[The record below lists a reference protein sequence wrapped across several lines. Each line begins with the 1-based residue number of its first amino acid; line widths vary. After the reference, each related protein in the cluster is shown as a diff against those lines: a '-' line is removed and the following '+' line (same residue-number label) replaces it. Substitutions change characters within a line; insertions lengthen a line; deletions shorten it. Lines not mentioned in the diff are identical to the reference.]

1 MMNAMSDRK
10 ILIVE
15 DDDDWGELIA
25 EAIQEVLRDIGR
37 EADYETMYAR
47 DEQQALALL
56 ECHAFTLVS
65 MDINLSD
72 ATEGTSEGLGLLG
85 YLEAS
90 TSDTWSIIV
99 SGEDKSKY
107 LQDAFEKC
115 NILCF
120 FEKAKWFYP
129 ERPQRQELQTA
140 VESIL
145 LYTDALIHLDAG
157 DWEQARH
164 SWERACEFAPELRK
178 RFQYVGVLVEKAKSE
193 ATHRITGLPTGE
205 IVETK
210 LRELL
215 RAEKPWGILYI
226 RVDNLGEYYETY
238 GHVEGDSA
246 LKTIAR
252 FLRNQADQASFI
264 GYPERGLFMVMAE
277 DRSLA
282 QSLSETLPGSFRYTY
297 SNLYPFQ
304 DLDRSGG
311 VKAGI
316 PELRLAIRLV
326 SNQDGPFADIREI
339 SRVGSGGGPGE
350 GE

>member
-1 MMNAMSDRK
+1 MNAMSSRR

-15 DDDDWGELIA
+15 DDDDWSELIA

-37 EADYETMYAR
+37 EADYEMMYAR
-47 DEQQALALL
+47 DEQQALDLL
-56 ECHAFTLVS
+56 ECQTFTLVC

-107 LQDAFEKC
+107 LQDAFEKY
-115 NILCF
+115 NILRF
-120 FEKAKWFYP
+120 FEKAKWFNP

-140 VESIL
+140 VKSIL

-178 RFQYVGVLVEKAKSE
+178 RFQCVDVLVEKARSE
-193 ATHRITGLPTGE
+193 ATHRITRLPTGE
-205 IVETK
+205 IVESK
-210 LRELL
+210 LKELL
-215 RAEKPWGILYI
+215 KAGKPWGILYV
-226 RVDNLGEYYETY
+226 RVDNLEEYYETY
-238 GHVEGDSA
+238 GHLEGDSA
-246 LKTIAR
+246 LQTIAR
-252 FLRNQADQASFI
+252 FLQNLVEPAGFI
-264 GYPERGLFMVMAE
+264 GYPERGLFIVVAK
-277 DRSLA
+277 DRPHA
-282 QSLSETLPGSFRYTY
+282 QSLSATLPGSFHGVY

-304 DLDRSGG
+304 DLDQNGR

-316 PELRLAIRLV
+316 PELRLAIRSV
-326 SNQDGPFADIREI
+326 SDQDGPFTDIREI
-339 SRVGSGGGPGE
+339 SRAGSGGGPGD
-350 GE
+350 